1 MLNVINWL
9 LDHNFR
15 DDWRVWRDQ
24 PPSPSAAVAW
34 KYLVI
39 AKISLKSP
47 FSWLLADNGSSLGL
61 KRYYSSSR
69 GRGLITPLPSK
80 SWSAAQLLII
90 RNRNGVMKQ
99 LQQRRKKEIRKEKHS
114 IHHRLLKQ
122 CRNRLQLKW
131 ALLKTVLFKT
141 SYYKYKWVLFE
152 VKYFSSFLPSMSTTV
167 WEEH

>member
-1 MLNVINWL
+1 MRFFEFPKSRAFRIYSFCLWTIDFRKFRTQGPVLKGPQPKVVL
-9 LDHNFR
+9 LR
-15 DDWRVWRDQ
+15 RGWI
-24 PPSPSAAVAW
+24 
-34 KYLVI
+34 YLVI

-99 LQQRRKKEIRKEKHS
+99 LQQRSKKERNKGRKTLYTIS
-114 IHHRLLKQ
+114 S
-122 CRNRLQLKW
+122 NN
-131 ALLKTVLFKT
+131 AV
-141 SYYKYKWVLFE
+141 FE
-152 VKYFSSFLPSMSTTV
+152 PSKLGCCLNKYF
-167 WEEH
+167 

>member
-1 MLNVINWL
+1 MIEGSEGTN
-9 LDHNFR
+9 
-15 DDWRVWRDQ
+15 

-99 LQQRRKKEIRKEKHS
+99 LQQRRKKEIREEKLS
-114 IHHRLLKQ
+114 MARSS
-122 CRNRLQLKW
+122 NN
-131 ALLKTVLFKT
+131 AV
-141 SYYKYKWVLFE
+141 FE
-152 VKYFSSFLPSMSTTV
+152 LSTIGCC
-167 WEEH
+167 